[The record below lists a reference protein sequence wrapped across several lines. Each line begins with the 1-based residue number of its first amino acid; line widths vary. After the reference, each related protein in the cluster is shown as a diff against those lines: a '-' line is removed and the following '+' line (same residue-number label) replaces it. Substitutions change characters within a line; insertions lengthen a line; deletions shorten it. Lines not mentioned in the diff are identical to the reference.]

1 MDQLDLDINNLK
13 ITIMANKGKKDLS
26 GYIAKC
32 MNYAKGRIMAQR
44 PKSSKDVMGMGEAES
59 KNRGLLSKQP
69 SSSRTVK

>member
-1 MDQLDLDINNLK
+1 
-13 ITIMANKGKKDLS
+13 MAGKWDKSSRDLS

-32 MNYAKGRIMAQR
+32 MDYAKGRIMAQR

-69 SSSRTVK
+69 SSSRTVKGMPDKLK